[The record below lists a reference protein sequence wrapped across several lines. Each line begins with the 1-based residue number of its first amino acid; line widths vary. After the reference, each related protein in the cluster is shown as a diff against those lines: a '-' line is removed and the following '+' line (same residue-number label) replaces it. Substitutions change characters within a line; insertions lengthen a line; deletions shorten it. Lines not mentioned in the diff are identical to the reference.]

1 MTTDTATRSGSGR
14 RDGRLRIGFMPLVDC
29 APLVVARDLG
39 FAADEGLELDLVRET
54 SWANIRDR
62 IVLGHFDAAHMLA
75 PMPIAARLGL
85 GHVRAPVIA
94 PFVLD
99 QGGNSIAV
107 TTALWQEG
115 GEWGGFG
122 DPLASGRTLARV
134 VAERARK
141 GRDQL
146 TFAAVHPFS
155 CHHHQLRHWMAAA
168 GVDPDRDVRLTVV
181 PPPYMVAAM
190 EAGEVDGVCVGAPW
204 TSRAVDSGVGH
215 IVLPTAVLWPSTPE
229 KVLGLRQDLA
239 DRRGEEIAALMRA
252 LDRAAAWTE
261 MPENHARLADL
272 LSADDIVA
280 VPAPIILRSLTGRLQ
295 VERGG
300 APVSVPGFL
309 RFHGEGANGPINR
322 PRPTDGLWFAA
333 QMLRWRQTTDA
344 ETAFAAAREAF
355 ASTRYDRAIGRPSHD
370 DDTLRTF
377 EGRLF
382 DGGAPEKWL
391 RSEGWTG
398 AGVA

>member
-1 MTTDTATRSGSGR
+1 MTKTTATPIGAGR
-14 RDGRLRIGFMPLVDC
+14 GEGRLRLGFMPLVDC

-39 FAADEGLELDLVRET
+39 FATDEGLQLELVRET

-62 IVLGHFDAAHMLA
+62 LVLGHFDAAHMLA

-85 GHVRAPVIA
+85 GHLQAPVIA

-107 TTALWQEG
+107 TTALWREG
-115 GEWGGFG
+115 GDWGGFG
-122 DPLASGRTLARV
+122 DPLASGRTLARI
-134 VAERARK
+134 VAERAK
-141 GRDQL
+141 AGREQL
-146 TFAAVHPFS
+146 TFASVHPFS

-204 TSRAVDSGVGH
+204 TSRAVDSGIGH

-229 KVLGLRQDLA
+229 KVLGLRADLA
-239 DRRGEEIAALMRA
+239 ERRGDEIEALLRA
-252 LDRAAAWTE
+252 LDRAAAWAE
-261 MPENHARLADL
+261 APENRGELADL
-272 LSADDIVA
+272 LARDEVVG
-280 VPAPIILRSLTGRLQ
+280 VPAAIVMRSLTGRLQ
-295 VERGG
+295 IERGG
-300 APVSVPGFL
+300 QPVSVPGFL
-309 RFHGEGANGPINR
+309 RFHGEGVNGPINR

-333 QMLRWRQTTDA
+333 QMLRWHQTDDA
-344 ETAFAAAREAF
+344 EAAFAAAREAF
-355 ASTRYDRAIGRPSHD
+355 ASDRFDRAIGRPSRV

-377 EGRLF
+377 DGPLF
-382 DGGAPEKWL
+382 DGGDPEKWL
-391 RSEGWTG
+391 RTEGWTG
-398 AGVA
+398 AGHV

>member
-1 MTTDTATRSGSGR
+1 MTTDTTPPIGSGR
-14 RDGRLRIGFMPLVDC
+14 GEGRLRLGFMPLVDC

-39 FAADEGLELDLVRET
+39 FAAAEGLTLELVRET

-62 IVLGHFDAAHMLA
+62 VVLGHFDAAHMLA

-85 GHVRAPVIA
+85 GHVQAPIAA

-107 TTALWQEG
+107 TTALWREG

-122 DPLASGRTLARV
+122 DPIASGRTLARV
-134 VAERARK
+134 VAERARA
-141 GRDQL
+141 GREQL
-146 TFAAVHPFS
+146 TFASVHPFS

-168 GVDPDRDVRLTVV
+168 GVDPDRDLRLTVV

-204 TSRAVDSGVGH
+204 TSRAVDAGIGH

-229 KVLGLRQDLA
+229 KVVGVREDVA
-239 DRRGEEIAALMRA
+239 ERRSDEIDALLRA

-261 MPENHARLADL
+261 APENRDELAAILAR
-272 LSADDIVA
+272 DDVVG
-280 VPAPIILRSLTGRLQ
+280 VPAAIVLRSLTGRLQ

-300 APVSVPGFL
+300 TPVSVPGFL
-309 RFHGEGANGPINR
+309 RFHGDGVNGPINR

-333 QMLRWRQTTDA
+333 QMLRWHQTDDA
-344 ETAFAAAREAF
+344 EAAFAAAREAF
-355 ASTRYDRAIGRPSHD
+355 AAERWDRVIGRPSRD
-370 DDTLRTF
+370 DDTLLTF
-377 EGRLF
+377 EGTLF
-382 DGGAPEKWL
+382 RGGEPEKWL
-391 RSEGWTG
+391 RSEGRPGVRTG
-398 AGVA
+398 